1 MKTDYFFY
9 LKLMKKVVVIIPT
22 YNERENVERM
32 ISVLEEEIFPKIKNN
47 QMEILV
53 VDDKSPDGTA
63 DVVRQKMKK
72 FKNITLSLGDKEGLG
87 AAYKRGMKYAM
98 EKLGVDAV
106 IEFDADF
113 QHDPKYIPELVEKF
127 NEGYDYVIGSR
138 FVKGGS
144 YPQEWSAYRKILTKY
159 GGLFSR
165 IVLFFPKINK
175 VTDVSTGLKLTKVK
189 GVLDKV
195 DFDKVVNGFFYKTQ
209 ILYQIV
215 NQGAK
220 IIEIPL
226 KFKLREKG
234 ESKISSKDVLRTF
247 LGDVKLRLTDP
258 KILHFIRFGTV
269 GFTGYLVNAFFLYL
283 FAKIGFREWAAWAA
297 STELAIITNFS
308 LNNLWTFRS
317 QKISGGRKLF
327 YKLLQFNLTSSGAL
341 LIQTTVG
348 TLAVSIFGPQYRQV
362 ILPFIVLFLVM
373 PYNYFMANVVIWKRW
388 KLPFLKKR

>member
-1 MKTDYFFY
+1 MSKI
-9 LKLMKKVVVIIPT
+9 VVIIPT

-32 ISVLEEEIFPKIKNN
+32 IDVLENEIFPKIKNN

-63 DVVRQKMKK
+63 DVVRQKMKE

-87 AAYKRGMKYAM
+87 AAYKRGMNYAM
-98 EKLGVDAV
+98 KEMKADAV
-106 IEFDADF
+106 VEFDADF
-113 QHDPKYIPELVEKF
+113 QHDPKHIIDLVEKF
-127 NEGYDYVIGSR
+127 NEGYDHVIGSR
-138 FVKGGS
+138 FVKEGS
-144 YPQEWSAYRKILTKY
+144 IPKEWGLYRKILTIG

-165 IVLFFPKINK
+165 VVLFFPKINK
-175 VTDVSTGLKLTKVK
+175 VKDVSTGLKLTRVK
-189 GVLDKV
+189 GVLDKI
-195 DFDKVVNGFFYKTQ
+195 DFNKVVNGFFYKTQ

-226 KFKLREKG
+226 QFKIREKG

-247 LGDVKLRLTDP
+247 VGVIKLRLTDP
-258 KILHFIRFGTV
+258 KTLHFIKFGTV

-297 STELAIITNFS
+297 STELAIVTNFT
-308 LNNLWTFRS
+308 LNNLWTFKS
-317 QKISGGRKLF
+317 EQISGGKKTF
-327 YKLLQFNLTSSGAL
+327 IKFLQFNLTSSGAL
-341 LIQTTVG
+341 LIQTSLG
-348 TLAVSIFGPQYRQV
+348 TLGVVLFGPQYRQLL
-362 ILPFIVLFLVM
+362 LPFIVLFLVM

-388 KLPFLKKR
+388 QLPFLKKR

>member
-1 MKTDYFFY
+1 MDKI
-9 LKLMKKVVVIIPT
+9 VVIIPT
-22 YNERENVERM
+22 YNEKENIGRM
-32 ISVLEEEIFPKIKNN
+32 IDVLEEEIFPEIKNN

-63 DVVRQKMKK
+63 DVVRQKMEKYP
-72 FKNITLSLGDKEGLG
+72 NIILSLEEKQGLG

-98 EKLGVDAV
+98 EKLGADAV

-113 QHDPKYIPELVEKF
+113 QHDPKYIIDLVEKF
-127 NEGYDYVIGSR
+127 NEGYGHVIGSR

-144 YPQEWSAYRKILTKY
+144 IPKEWNFYRKFLTIV
-159 GGLFSR
+159 GSSLFSR

-175 VTDVSTGLKLTKVK
+175 VRDVSTGLKLTKVK

-195 DFDKVVNGFFYKTQ
+195 DFSKIANDFVYKTQ

-215 NQGAK
+215 NMGAK

-226 KFKLREKG
+226 QFKLRGKG
-234 ESKISSKDVLRTF
+234 ETKMGFNTVIGTF
-247 LGDVKLRLTDP
+247 KSVIILRLTDS
-258 KILHFIRFGTV
+258 KTLHFIKFGTV

-308 LNNLWTFRS
+308 LNNLWTFRAE
-317 QKISGGRKLF
+317 KIGGAKKLS
-327 YKLLQFNLTSSGAL
+327 YKFLQFNLTASGAL
-341 LIQTTVG
+341 IIQTGIG
-348 TLAVSIFGPQYRQV
+348 TLVVSLFGPQYRQLA
-362 ILPFIVLFLVM
+362 LPFIVLFLVM

-388 KLPFLKKR
+388 KLPFLARKSS